1 MKLFLFVAFFIF
13 VSSQIMV
20 DPLGNS
26 IMEQPFLMDNVTI
39 KDPFLKHL
47 LSNPQDVDVP
57 SKKAV
62 KFISKYGISVY
73 AAKKIKKDEVNYIN
87 SLFSVTFWNSHSK
100 PRKNFEF
107 SHFY

>member
-1 MKLFLFVAFFIF
+1 MKLVLFLMFFIF

-26 IMEQPFLMDNVTI
+26 IMEQPFFMDNGTCN
-39 KDPFLKHL
+39 DPFLKHL

-73 AAKKIKKDEVNYIN
+73 AARKIQKDEVKYYN
-87 SLFSVTFWNSHSK
+87 SLFSYFL
-100 PRKNFEF
+100 EF
-107 SHFY
+107 MFKTQKEF